1 MKISFNYTHRK
12 EKLKMRDSS
21 EIKWRKML
29 KSPAFPRFSEEKMT
43 PAISHASPQEFQK
56 RSQQYLTLCSKL
68 ARYQT

>member
-29 KSPAFPRFSEEKMT
+29 KSPAFHRFSEKMT
-43 PAISHASPQEFQK
+43 PAILHASPQEFQK
-56 RSQQYLTLCSKL
+56 RSQQCLTLCSKL